1 MSSASA
7 ASSSSASSSSPHRYG
22 LCKVV
27 RNGKVPANKKRPSA
41 WDLVNRAKWDAW
53 KAAENKGKAGA
64 MDAYIA
70 LIEGLDEKFKATAL
84 PALAPVAEDT
94 VTSAA
99 AATATATGTVAGAGA
114 GEGGGSKEAGAAA
127 PGTPTKPSPVP
138 LADAGAPG
146 TSGADGADGVGGVNV
161 PPTPAKFG
169 GAETSVLGQGS
180 GGGEGGGEGGEGG
193 GLGVALGSL
202 HKKGFLLKQRD
213 VVKTWRSRYFILEG
227 NLMSYYLT
235 QVRGGREGKREERS
249 VYRDYVEGN
258 LIFYYLRQVRRGE
271 GGVPCS
277 GWVRWVQ

>member
-1 MSSASA
+1 M
-7 ASSSSASSSSPHRYG
+7 
-22 LCKVV
+22 

-53 KAAENKGKAGA
+53 KAAENKGREGA

-94 VTSAA
+94 VASAA
-99 AATATATGTVAGAGA
+99 TSTATSTATVAGAGA
-114 GEGGGSKEAGAAA
+114 GGGGESKEAGAAA

-146 TSGADGADGVGGVNV
+146 TPTGADGADGVGGVNV

-180 GGGEGGGEGGEGG
+180 QGSQGEEGEGGVF
-193 GLGVALGSL
+193 GVALGSL

-235 QVRGGREGKREERS
+235 QVR
-249 VYRDYVEGN
+249 
-258 LIFYYLRQVRRGE
+258 
-271 GGVPCS
+271 
-277 GWVRWVQ
+277 

>member
-7 ASSSSASSSSPHRYG
+7 SAASASSASSSPHRYG

-84 PALAPVAEDT
+84 PALAPVAEDK
-94 VTSAA
+94 V
-99 AATATATGTVAGAGA
+99 AATATVAGAGA

-127 PGTPTKPSPVP
+127 PRTPTKPSPVP

-146 TSGADGADGVGGVNV
+146 TPTGADGADGADGVGGVGGVNV

-180 GGGEGGGEGGEGG
+180 QGEGGGEGGEGG

-235 QVRGGREGKREERS
+235 QVRGGRERRKEGGEER
-249 VYRDYVEGN
+249 V
-258 LIFYYLRQVRRGE
+258 
-271 GGVPCS
+271 
-277 GWVRWVQ
+277 